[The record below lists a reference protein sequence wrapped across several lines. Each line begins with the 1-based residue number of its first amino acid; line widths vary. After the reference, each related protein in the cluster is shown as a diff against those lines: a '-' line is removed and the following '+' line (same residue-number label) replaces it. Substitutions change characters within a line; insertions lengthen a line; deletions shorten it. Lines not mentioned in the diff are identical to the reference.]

1 MPHDLFISYAHQGDN
16 TSREAVTELVARLH
30 EELEADFRRRFNR
43 DLEIFFDKEDI
54 QDFDHWQV
62 RCHRVL
68 RDSRFFIACL
78 SRTYL
83 HSDACRWE
91 WEEWCRHELEHG
103 LVGQGAAS
111 LWFVKLEDL
120 DAPEHAA
127 LLRRWKGDLLQRFHI
142 QCHEWRHD
150 DSGAFLD
157 AAARSELQQLT
168 EHVAQRLRLLT
179 LDRARR
185 GNLPWPNANFVGR
198 EPELASLRAALL
210 DAPEPFPA
218 GIHGVGGMGK
228 TALAQAFAYKEADA
242 FPGGCWLLRC
252 EGRDRL
258 IAVFRTLVSDLEI
271 ELTDEEKLDDAKAV
285 RRVFDVL
292 RARGPALFVLDN
304 VDQPELLAQEQM
316 KLLADQPWARVLY
329 TTRLA
334 PDEFTKAGAM
344 IRPLDLDR
352 LPENQAVDLIR
363 RYQPGQAFTSP
374 EHEAAA
380 REIVRELSGLTLAVE
395 TAAVYLGQCDPRMAE
410 PQYAVDVRNYLNK
423 LREDLKTGGSEGVM
437 NQLREVTATL
447 RPTLARLDAPA
458 RTVLQIASL
467 LAPDGVA
474 LPWVRTIAGQSHP
487 ELTADAATGES
498 DPWTQLI
505 RGLIGMRLFQPTAEP
520 RVVAIHRI
528 LQRALESELPAE
540 RDPLQRRLIVHAEAR
555 CDFLVE
561 GWLHPSNRWEIEPLR
576 SFAEELLTLNH
587 HRASYVAVCVSVP
600 LRELARYAE
609 VESLLRRALAMD
621 ETSFGHDHP
630 NVAVP
635 LNNLAV
641 VLMSMNRTAE
651 AEPLYR
657 RALRIAE
664 DRLGAEHP
672 EVATRLNNLAELFR
686 TTNRLA
692 EAEPLY
698 RRALAID
705 ERNFGPSHPSIATD
719 VNNLAALLQASGR
732 MSEVEPYL
740 RRALAIDEHIFGG
753 QHPKVAV
760 RINNLAV
767 LFQATNRLTEA
778 EPLYRQALAI
788 WEARLGE
795 NHPNVASALSNLGV
809 LLKATNRMDEAEA
822 FLRRALKIDEHTH
835 GPNHPSVALRLGHL
849 AELLRVS
856 NRLAEAEP
864 LYRRALA
871 INEQSYGENHEYI
884 AADLSNLAAV
894 LYATNRSAESEAL
907 CRRTL
912 SINERRFGPEHPKVA
927 VSLNNLAQVFQANR
941 RLADAEPL
949 MRRMITILF
958 RDTAAAQREHPQ
970 LRPALENYA
979 TVLQQMGRS
988 RSEVNAVLN
997 ALGRPFGV
1005 RINE

>member
-1 MPHDLFISYAHQGDN
+1 MPYDLFISYAHQGDN
-16 TSREAVTELVARLH
+16 TSREAVAALVARLH
-30 EELEADFRRRFNR
+30 AELEADFRRRFNR

-54 QDFDHWQV
+54 RDFDHWQV
-62 RCHRVL
+62 RCHRAL

-83 HSDACRWE
+83 RSDACRWE

-120 DAPEHAA
+120 DAPEDAA

-150 DSGAFLD
+150 DHGNFLD

-210 DAPEPFPA
+210 DAPEQSPA

-258 IAVFRTLVSDLEI
+258 LTVFRNLVNDLEI

-292 RARGPALFVLDN
+292 RARGPALFLLDN
-304 VDQPELLAQEQM
+304 VDRPALLAQEQM
-316 KLLADQPWARVLY
+316 KLLAGQPWARVLY

-334 PDEFTKAGAM
+334 PDEFVKAGAV

-363 RYQPGQAFTSP
+363 RYQPGQVFASP

-395 TAAVYLGQCDPRMAE
+395 TAALYLGQCDPRAAE

-423 LREDLKTGGSEGVM
+423 LREDLKTGGSACVM
-437 NQLREVTATL
+437 SQLREVTATL
-447 RPTLARLDAPA
+447 RPTLARLDAPT

-474 LPWVRTIAGQSHP
+474 LPWVRAIAGQNHP
-487 ELTADAATGES
+487 ELAADAVTGQS

-528 LQRALESELPAE
+528 LQRVLEAE
-540 RDPLQRRLIVHAEAR
+540 MPEGREVLQSRLVVHAEAR
-555 CDFLVE
+555 CKFLQE
-561 GWLHPSNRWEIEPLR
+561 GWLNWSNRWEIEPLR
-576 SFAEELLTLNH
+576 AFAEDLLTLNH
-587 HRASYVAVCVSVP
+587 PRASYVANKVAQR
-600 LRELARYAE
+600 LHDLARH
-609 VESLLRRALAMD
+609 
-621 ETSFGHDHP
+621 G
-630 NVAVP
+630 
-635 LNNLAV
+635 
-641 VLMSMNRTAE
+641 E
-651 AEPLYR
+651 AER
-657 RALRIAE
+657 SFAARWRSTSRA
-664 DRLGAEHP
+664 
-672 EVATRLNNLAELFR
+672 
-686 TTNRLA
+686 
-692 EAEPLY
+692 
-698 RRALAID
+698 
-705 ERNFGPSHPSIATD
+705 
-719 VNNLAALLQASGR
+719 
-732 MSEVEPYL
+732 
-740 RRALAIDEHIFGG
+740 
-753 QHPKVAV
+753 
-760 RINNLAV
+760 
-767 LFQATNRLTEA
+767 
-778 EPLYRQALAI
+778 
-788 WEARLGE
+788 
-795 NHPNVASALSNLGV
+795 
-809 LLKATNRMDEAEA
+809 
-822 FLRRALKIDEHTH
+822 
-835 GPNHPSVALRLGHL
+835 
-849 AELLRVS
+849 
-856 NRLAEAEP
+856 
-864 LYRRALA
+864 
-871 INEQSYGENHEYI
+871 
-884 AADLSNLAAV
+884 
-894 LYATNRSAESEAL
+894 
-907 CRRTL
+907 
-912 SINERRFGPEHPKVA
+912 
-927 VSLNNLAQVFQANR
+927 
-941 RLADAEPL
+941 
-949 MRRMITILF
+949 
-958 RDTAAAQREHPQ
+958 
-970 LRPALENYA
+970 
-979 TVLQQMGRS
+979 
-988 RSEVNAVLN
+988 
-997 ALGRPFGV
+997 
-1005 RINE
+1005 